1 MHQPVIATA
10 LLVVVAGLTTAMAQ
24 SPASSE
30 SGAASPTVTPQVA
43 ATGSIRSTR
52 ESGADADAR
61 LCLEFP
67 TNAQVIMCAEKY
79 RRDRRRT

>member
-1 MHQPVIATA
+1 MQQPAIATA

-24 SPASSE
+24 STAPSE
-30 SGAASPTVTPQVA
+30 SSAASPTATPQVA
-43 ATGSIRSTR
+43 AKGSMRSAR
-52 ESGADADAR
+52 ESAADADAR

-67 TNAQVIMCAEKY
+67 TNAQVITCAEKY